1 MKKLLHI
8 VATPRED
15 ESRTLQVSEVF
26 LDAFLPKHSDYVFEE
41 LTLAKASLPS
51 LSQKRV
57 DGKYLLLEGENL
69 FGGIKESWEEILR
82 FIEQFLSADLYLIS
96 TPMWNFH
103 IPYMLKHYIDLIV
116 QPKYLFRYTK
126 TGVEGLAKNKKM
138 VVITSRGG
146 TYETEATKGLDFQE
160 PYLRAIFGFV
170 GIQDISFI
178 NAQPMDQGSERRN
191 KAIAQAQEEA
201 KRMAEAFE

>member
-1 MKKLLHI
+1 
-8 VATPRED
+8 
-15 ESRTLQVSEVF
+15 
-26 LDAFLPKHSDYVFEE
+26 
-41 LTLAKASLPS
+41 
-51 LSQKRV
+51 
-57 DGKYLLLEGENL
+57 
-69 FGGIKESWEEILR
+69 
-82 FIEQFLSADLYLIS
+82 
-96 TPMWNFH
+96 
-103 IPYMLKHYIDLIV
+103 
-116 QPKYLFRYTK
+116 
-126 TGVEGLAKNKKM
+126 M